1 MSVSHFTCR
10 GGVASKN
17 GPFDSKGQS
26 VGGENLNRLSI
37 SRMSLAT
44 GDDESPTL
52 LSMVV
57 SGPAT

>member
-1 MSVSHFTCR
+1 MSRLIPRVRPMEVSEC
-10 GGVASKN
+10 
-17 GPFDSKGQS
+17 
-26 VGGENLNRLSI
+26 ENLNRLSI